1 MFCNLFLKSCT
12 IVFLA
17 LSTATSFAGQDFQ
30 KEFTNKYRAFKTQN
44 HLLPFT
50 RKEDVQVVDYHVRGH
65 CFSGTVLLDF
75 YARRASLEVREAEKG
90 DELDWLVARINS
102 DRKLSPGINA
112 LYFLCEDNNR
122 RLGRTDSSDN
132 KK

>member
-1 MFCNLFLKSCT
+1 MFRNLFLKSCT

-17 LSTATSFAGQDFQ
+17 LPIATSFAGQDFQ

-50 RKEDVQVVDYHVRGH
+50 QKEDAQVVDYHVRGH
-65 CFSGTVLLDF
+65 CFSGTVLLAF
-75 YARRASLEVREAEKG
+75 FAQRASPEVWEAEKG
-90 DELDWLVARINS
+90 DELDQLVARINS

-112 LYFLCEDNNR
+112 LYFFCEDNNR
-122 RLGRTDSSDN
+122 RLGRMDPSYN